1 MPLKGGL
8 NELALLDILQ
18 VVAFSK
24 KTGHLLVKSPLGM
37 AGVVFKD
44 GLVLCAYSPM
54 TIDFLREIKG
64 PVESKENQ
72 AFILEQIQIALREII
87 ALKVGTFEFKLT
99 KELPTH
105 LDDIDLSSIFLTEGV
120 NPQGL
125 LLNLA
130 KEMDDERRDT
140 TDLLVPSL
148 DEVPAL
154 DTSIPPPE
162 VSSASPPEPSRGD
175 LPPVVLVDDEE
186 MVTRIVAAELM
197 RNGYEVVTASGPS
210 EGLSAVRSLSD
221 NARSVVLVTDLRM
234 PTTTGKS
241 FLGGLELVRN
251 LRRDG
256 LRLPVVL
263 MAEKLTPKT
272 RAYAKKLGIRQ
283 VALKPALS
291 KLDPEQYGADLQSFA
306 EALEKQLQEACI
318 ESDDATTKKKRNRA
332 ADILDFLTTMTGRL
346 MHPGH
351 KGEISGA
358 VLTVATK
365 FFDRGILFLLKKNQ
379 AHGLGGFGL
388 AETTQASFKLAREI
402 SVDIN
407 QVAPFAEV
415 VHSKSTR
422 RFHDLAPFEKSLYDA
437 VGRGRSRECILVPML
452 NNQEVLA
459 VLYGDNAATGRPLG
473 KLRGL
478 ELFIAQAGMA
488 LENLS
493 LHRKLSLFQTKFLP
507 RKRNAAGG

>member
-24 KTGHLLVKSPLGM
+24 KTGHLLVRSPLGM

-44 GLVLCAYSPM
+44 GLVLCAYSPT

-64 PVESKENQ
+64 PVESEENQ
-72 AFILEQIQIALREII
+72 AFILEQIQIALRELI
-87 ALKVGTFEFKLT
+87 ALKVGTFEFKLAN
-99 KELPTH
+99 ELPTH
-105 LDDIDLSSIFLTEGV
+105 LDGVDLSSIYLTEGV

-130 KEMDDERRDT
+130 KEMDDERKNT
-140 TDLLVPSL
+140 TELLVPSPE
-148 DEVPAL
+148 EVPTL
-154 DTSIPPPE
+154 DASTPPPE
-162 VSSASPPEPSRGD
+162 ADPASPLESPRGNLPS
-175 LPPVVLVDDEE
+175 LVLVDDEE

-197 RNGYEVVTASGPS
+197 KNGYEVVTASGPS

-221 NARSVVLVTDLRM
+221 NGGNVVLVTDLRM

-241 FLGGLELVRN
+241 FLGGLELLRE

-256 LRLPVVL
+256 LQLPVVL

-272 RAYAKKLGIRQ
+272 RTYAKKLGIRQ
-283 VALKPALS
+283 IAFKPALS

-306 EALEKQLQEACI
+306 ASIEKQLEEAGN
-318 ESDDATTKKKRNRA
+318 ESAAKNKRRRNRPA
-332 ADILDFLTTMTGRL
+332 YILDFLTTMTERL

-351 KGEISGA
+351 KGEISA
-358 VLTVATK
+358 MVLTVATK

-379 AHGLGGFGL
+379 AQGLGGFGL

-407 QVAPFAEV
+407 QLQPFAEV

-422 RFHDLAPFEKSLYDA
+422 RFHDLTSFEKSLCGG

-459 VLYGDNAATGRPLG
+459 VLYGDNGVSGRPLG
-473 KLRGL
+473 RLRGL

-493 LHRKLSLFQTKFLP
+493 LHRRLSLFQTKFLP